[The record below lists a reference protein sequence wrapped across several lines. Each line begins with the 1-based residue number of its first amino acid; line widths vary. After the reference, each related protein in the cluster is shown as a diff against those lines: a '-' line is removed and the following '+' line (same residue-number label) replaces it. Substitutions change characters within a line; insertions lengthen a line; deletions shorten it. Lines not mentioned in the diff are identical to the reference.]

1 MGRFGQPDD
10 SSSVGTRRHWVEV
23 DAEHLRTAAKVLTG
37 ADRDGREHRWMFP
50 VEIPVLKR
58 PQIANPDGTVRQP
71 RTYADGSDVQPSRTV
86 QAISETP
93 YKARV
98 AARIRTARKN
108 ANFTQQTLGDR
119 IGKRR
124 NHVNEWEN
132 GKVTPTLAHLDLI
145 AQATGVTVEWLLAED
160 THHHE

>member
-10 SSSVGTRRHWVEV
+10 SSSAGTRRHWVEV
-23 DAEHLRTAAKVLTG
+23 DAEHLRTAAKFLTS
-37 ADRDGREHRWMFP
+37 ADRNGRELRWMFP
-50 VEIPVLKR
+50 VEIPVRKES
-58 PQIANPDGTVRQP
+58 QIANPDGTVRRS
-71 RTYADGSDVQPSRTV
+71 RTYEDRPDVQPSRTV

-108 ANFTQQTLGDR
+108 AGFTQQTLGDR

-132 GKVTPTLAHLDLI
+132 GKVTPTLAHLELI
-145 AQATGVTVEWLLAED
+145 AQATGVTVEWLLAEE
-160 THHHE
+160 TTP

>member
-10 SSSVGTRRHWVEV
+10 SSSVGMRRHWVEV
-23 DAEHLRTAAKVLTG
+23 DAEHLRTAAKVLTS
-37 ADRDGREHRWMFP
+37 ADRDGRELRWMFP
-50 VEIPVLKR
+50 VEIPVRKQ
-58 PQIANPDGTVRQP
+58 PQIANPDGTVRQS
-71 RTYADGSDVQPSRTV
+71 RTYEDRPDVQPSRTV

-108 ANFTQQTLGDR
+108 AGFTQQTLGDR

-132 GKVTPTLAHLDLI
+132 GKVTPTLAHLELI

-160 THHHE
+160 THPHE

>member
-10 SSSVGTRRHWVEV
+10 SASADLRAVEQERDAWRTRAIHMTAAFNRYVCPPLTRRIEV
-23 DAEHLRTAAKVLTG
+23 VKQ
-37 ADRDGREHRWMFP
+37 
-50 VEIPVLKR
+50 
-58 PQIANPDGTVRQP
+58 PQIANPDGTVRQA
-71 RTYADGSDVQPSRTV
+71 RTYVAFSDVRPSRTV
-86 QAISETP
+86 QAISERP

-108 ANFTQQTLGDR
+108 AGFTQQTLGDR

-132 GKVTPTLAHLDLI
+132 GKVTPTLAHLELI
-145 AQATGVTVEWLLAED
+145 AQATGVTVEWLLAEE
-160 THHHE
+160 TTP